1 MSDIEPSFLSW
12 ACEKRAEGGEAAVA
26 AAWIRR
32 RGEETGGF
40 SRVEEI
46 EKSELKDGPMR
57 KKRVSP
63 PLLSP
68 PLLEYLI

>member
-1 MSDIEPSFLSW
+1 M
-12 ACEKRAEGGEAAVA
+12 A

-32 RGEETGGF
+32 GGEETGGF